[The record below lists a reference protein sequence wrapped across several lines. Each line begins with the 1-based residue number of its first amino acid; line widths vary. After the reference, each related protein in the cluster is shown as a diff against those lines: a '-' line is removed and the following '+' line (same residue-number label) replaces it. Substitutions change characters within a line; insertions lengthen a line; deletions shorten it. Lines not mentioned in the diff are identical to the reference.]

1 VVKGFLGCFVF
12 AVVLGGVG
20 FGQEM
25 AAQAVTE
32 AAAGAKTV
40 LLWPDG
46 APGAQGS
53 EDIDKPALTIFVAPG
68 ENNTKTAV
76 VIAPGGGYEHLSW
89 MKEGTDFAQWM
100 NARGVTAFVL
110 QYRLGPKY
118 RYPVE
123 LEDAQRAIRWVRAH
137 AAEYGVA
144 MDHIGMMG
152 FSAGGHLAAT
162 AGTHFDGGKAGDADV
177 VERQGSKPDFL
188 LLAYPVITFEE
199 PAAHSGSKKYLL
211 GKDPDSKL
219 VRLLSD
225 ETQVTKD
232 TPPTFL
238 FATTDDKTVPVMN
251 SVMFY
256 SALVKAGVP
265 AEMHLFQHG
274 SHGVGLAAT
283 NPQLSGWPD
292 LMAKWMRERGYMAAA
307 SQ

>member
-1 VVKGFLGCFVF
+1 MGLVRSFIGGVVV
-12 AVVLGGVG
+12 AMALGGVG
-20 FGQEM
+20 FGQ
-25 AAQAVTE
+25 VTGPVVSHVI
-32 AAAGAKTV
+32 AAKTI

-53 EDIDKPALTIFVAPG
+53 EDIDKPALTVFVAPG
-68 ENNTKTAV
+68 ENATKTAV
-76 VIAPGGGYEHLSW
+76 VVAPGGGYEHLEW
-89 MKEGTDFAQWM
+89 AKEGTDFAKWL

-118 RYPVE
+118 HYPVE

-144 MDHIGMMG
+144 ADHVGMMG
-152 FSAGGHLAAT
+152 FSAGGHLTAT
-162 AGTHFDGGKAGDADV
+162 AGTHFDEGKAGAADE
-177 VERQGSKPDFL
+177 VERQGSRPDFL
-188 LLAYPVITFEE
+188 ILAYPVITLEE
-199 PAAHSGSKKYLL
+199 PAAHGGSRKNLL
-211 GKDPDSKL
+211 GTDPDPKL
-219 VRLLSD
+219 VALLSE
-225 ETQVTKD
+225 ETQVTKE

-265 AEMHLFQHG
+265 VEMHLFQRG
-274 SHGVGLAAT
+274 AHGVGLAAA
-283 NPQLSGWPD
+283 NPALSVWPD
-292 LMAKWMRERGYMAAA
+292 LLAKWMRERGYMAAA